1 MDTPALLLLN
11 SEILNFSSSH
21 TGEVKD
27 NQGQTEA
34 KEVKANFI
42 QDYCNKGKETPV
54 LNWTLFQI
62 QHGQV
67 EIYNQGAGKLVDEKD
82 FKCRGDSSWTTL
94 TEFLLRADQSDQ
106 ILRVG
111 SKEYGSDIEGGQ
123 VSSVGDTC

>member
-1 MDTPALLLLN
+1 M
-11 SEILNFSSSH
+11 
-21 TGEVKD
+21 
-27 NQGQTEA
+27 
-34 KEVKANFI
+34 
-42 QDYCNKGKETPV
+42 
-54 LNWTLFQI
+54 NWTLFQI

-111 SKEYGSDIEGGQ
+111 SKEYGSDTEGGQ